1 MSQYLEVSE
10 TATEPDLNDEVD
22 YAEPIADSHFAQAN
36 LHQVQATTAL
46 VVPDLPPTDRPNGT
60 IPKGVE
66 FNGTVVGRNRY
77 DIHGSFKGDI
87 TITDQDLIISDGAEY
102 QGNVVAKNSVI
113 AGVLNGKVVCS
124 EGCVQFAST
133 AKCAV
138 ELEYDELVVDR
149 GAKVNAQLK
158 NTGNN

>member
-1 MSQYLEVSE
+1 M
-10 TATEPDLNDEVD
+10 NDEVD

-36 LHQVQATTAL
+36 LHQVHATTAL
-46 VVPDLPPTDRPNGT
+46 VAPALPPTDRPNGT

-102 QGNVVAKNSVI
+102 QGNVVAKNAVI

>member
-22 YAEPIADSHFAQAN
+22 YAEPIAGSHSAQES
-36 LHQVQATTAL
+36 LKEVQVATAV
-46 VVPDLPPTDRPNGT
+46 VVPDLAPTDRPNGT

-77 DIHGSFKGDI
+77 EIHGSFKGDI
-87 TITDQDLIISDGAEY
+87 TITDQDLIVSDGAEY